1 MSKAGRI
8 EEEEEEDPT
17 DIFDTSLSSLF
28 SIPPIGFAPDHNGY
42 FTYNT
47 PISDSQ
53 NPATQSKAI
62 KLKIPSPPSS
72 LYTTLQAQLIWPS
85 SIYLADLISLGT
97 IDVKDK
103 NVVELGSAAGLPG
116 VVASIRGV
124 KKVVSTDY
132 GVKEVLD
139 VLEDNFRT
147 NSTKDNQDRWEVK
160 GHCWGDSVDDL
171 VKCISPELI
180 KSNGL
185 GSKVIDAQNEE
196 DGHTSNEATRTKFD
210 MILAADVLW
219 TTSTHQIL
227 LDSIISLMT
236 KDGITHITAGLHT
249 GRGPLERFMRSAKD
263 RGLVVEYK
271 GEVRLKGD
279 NSWEEYNQSMAVEG
293 EEERGVVVW
302 FTLR

>member
-28 SIPPIGFAPDHNGY
+28 SIPPIGFAPDHNRY
-42 FTYNT
+42 FTYNA
-47 PISDSQ
+47 PNSDDQ
-53 NPATQSKAI
+53 NPQAI

-97 IDVKDK
+97 IDVKDQ

-116 VVASIRGV
+116 VVASQRGV

-139 VLEDNFRT
+139 VLEDNFKM
-147 NSTKDNQDRWEVK
+147 NSTKDDEDRWEVK

-171 VKCISPELI
+171 VECISPELI

-185 GSKVIDAQNEE
+185 GSKAIDAQNEE
-196 DGHTSNEATRTKFD
+196 DFHTSNQTTRTKFD
-210 MILAADVLW
+210 IILAADVLW

-249 GRGPLERFMRSAKD
+249 GRGPLERFIHSAEK
-263 RGLVVEYK
+263 RGLKVEYR

-279 NSWEEYNQSMAVEG
+279 NSWEEYNQSMAIEG

>member
-1 MSKAGRI
+1 MTKAGLI

-42 FTYNT
+42 FTYNP
-47 PISDSQ
+47 PISDDHHQ
-53 NPATQSKAI
+53 DPQAI
-62 KLKIPSPPSS
+62 KLRIPSPPSS

-97 IDVKDK
+97 IDVENKH
-103 NVVELGSAAGLPG
+103 VVELGSAAGLPG
-116 VVASIRGV
+116 VVASIKGV

-139 VLEDNFRT
+139 VLEDNFKM
-147 NSTKDNQDRWEVK
+147 NSTKDDEDRWEVK
-160 GHCWGDSVDDL
+160 GHCWGEGVDELLDAIL
-171 VKCISPELI
+171 PES
-180 KSNGL
+180 KSTILNGHGPNVVTAL
-185 GSKVIDAQNEE
+185 SDE
-196 DGHTSNEATRTKFD
+196 GHDPVGQTRTKFD
-210 MILAADVLW
+210 LILAADVLW

-227 LDSIISLMT
+227 LHSIISLMS
-236 KDGITHITAGLHT
+236 KDGVTHITAGLHT
-249 GRGPLERFMRSAKD
+249 GRGPLERFIRSAKD